1 MLLLISKLL
10 LINIILKMTED
21 VNDQS
26 MNYSSKSND
35 HLKSKGA
42 QNLNDSS
49 SFNNQTNNSNYSAN
63 SAQLFDLNSSG
74 NNQNNSMSFSQQ
86 IQQQQ
91 AESSPITTQL
101 NKIIKKTR
109 KDNEKKM
116 LLTDEDFS

>member
-1 MLLLISKLL
+1 
-10 LINIILKMTED
+10 MTED
-21 VNDQS
+21 MNDQS

-35 HLKSKGA
+35 NLKSKAA

-63 SAQLFDLNSSG
+63 SATLFDLNTSG
-74 NNQNNSMSFSQQ
+74 NQNNNPMSFSQQ

>member
-1 MLLLISKLL
+1 
-10 LINIILKMTED
+10 MTED

-35 HLKSKGA
+35 NLKSKAG

-63 SAQLFDLNSSG
+63 SAQLFDLNTSG
-74 NNQNNSMSFSQQ
+74 NNQNNNSMSFSQQ

-91 AESSPITTQL
+91 AESSPITAQL

-109 KDNEKKM
+109 RDNEKKM